1 MLVVLSN
8 FYVQNGLLTHKK
20 ETRQTTMMG
29 FLKREKTDGQT
40 VLERLAVTPRD
51 FNMLVESPVEASAD
65 NNKESA
71 TEFLVTKV
79 DAYLPGPSSV
89 AISVETKTVDN
100 PVLSQEESE
109 ALIQEYFL
117 KVRSTTTALVSLN
130 VIVKGKMDTN
140 SHLSKRTSVH
150 YLFERIKKAA
160 QSD

>member
-29 FLKREKTDGQT
+29 FLKREKTDGET

-51 FNMLVESPVEASAD
+51 FNKSMLVESPVEASAD

-100 PVLSQEESE
+100 PVLPPEESE

-160 QSD
+160 

>member
-8 FYVQNGLLTHKK
+8 FYVQKGLLTHKK

-29 FLKREKTDGQT
+29 FLKREKTDGET
-40 VLERLAVTPRD
+40 VLERLAVTPKD
-51 FNMLVESPVEASAD
+51 FNKSMLVESPVEASAD
-65 NNKESA
+65 NKESA

-79 DAYLPGPSSV
+79 DAYLPGPSLA

-130 VIVKGKMDTN
+130 VIVKGKMETN

-160 QSD
+160 

>member
-1 MLVVLSN
+1 MLLVLSN

-29 FLKREKTDGQT
+29 FLKREKTDGET

-51 FNMLVESPVEASAD
+51 FNKSMLMESPVVASAD

-117 KVRSTTTALVSLN
+117 
-130 VIVKGKMDTN
+130 
-140 SHLSKRTSVH
+140 
-150 YLFERIKKAA
+150 
-160 QSD
+160 

>member
-160 QSD
+160 

>member
-130 VIVKGKMDTN
+130 VIVKGKMETN

-160 QSD
+160 